1 MRALLIGLGLSSV
14 IAAPSLACD
23 FHGGGYYREYSGYEN
38 YATYEE
44 MKAREA
50 AMLAER
56 ERAMAEA
63 RQSFLA
69 RFDIKAEDAPQQF
82 AAASVSPPAPVPT
95 DADRSA
101 QPDAQDR

>member
-1 MRALLIGLGLSSV
+1 MRASLWVIGLSFAV
-14 IAAPSLACD
+14 ATPTLACD

-38 YATYEE
+38 YQSDEE
-44 MKAREA
+44 MRSREA

-63 RQSFLA
+63 RESFLA
-69 RFDIKAEDAPQQF
+69 RFDIKAEDGPPSF
-82 AAASVSPPAPVPT
+82 AVASVSPPAQVPT

>member
-1 MRALLIGLGLSSV
+1 MRALLIGFGLSCV
-14 IAAPSLACD
+14 ITAPSLACD

-38 YATYEE
+38 YATSEE

-50 AMLAER
+50 AALAER
-56 ERAMAEA
+56 ERAMEEA

-82 AAASVSPPAPVPT
+82 AAASVSPPAQAST
-95 DADRSA
+95 NADRSA
-101 QPDAQDR
+101 QPDARDR